1 LAGGGSDSPSRS
13 GGRQQEEISSV
24 EEYQEVTV
32 TKRVKYLDPREIDE
46 TLAEVAKIAR
56 RENVDVAVVGGV
68 AMMVYGSDRLTKDVD
83 VASVDEYLPG
93 LEEVRQLSFGGVVVR
108 TPRGREFDLIVREDE
123 YRELYNAAV
132 DSARDEGLP
141 LRVITPEYLLA
152 TKMAAARDKDLL
164 DVKFLVGS
172 GVVDLKAARQI
183 VREHLGEYAARELDA
198 MVAEVE
204 WRKGRQE

>member
-1 LAGGGSDSPSRS
+1 MPR
-13 GGRQQEEISSV
+13 
-24 EEYQEVTV
+24 
-32 TKRVKYLDPREIDE
+32 RVKYLDPREIDE

-83 VASVDEYLPG
+83 VAAVDEYLPG
-93 LEEVRQLSFGGVVVR
+93 LVEVRRLSFGGAVVR

-123 YRELYNAAV
+123 YRELYNVAV

-141 LRVITPEYLLA
+141 LRVVAPEYLLA
-152 TKMAAARDKDLL
+152 LKMAAARDKDVL
-164 DVKFLVGS
+164 DVRFLLGS
-172 GVVDLKAARQI
+172 GVVDLKAARLI

-198 MVAEVE
+198 MAAEVE
-204 WRKGRQE
+204 WRKSRSE

>member
-1 LAGGGSDSPSRS
+1 
-13 GGRQQEEISSV
+13 
-24 EEYQEVTV
+24 
-32 TKRVKYLDPREIDE
+32 
-46 TLAEVAKIAR
+46 
-56 RENVDVAVVGGV
+56 
-68 AMMVYGSDRLTKDVD
+68 
-83 VASVDEYLPG
+83 
-93 LEEVRQLSFGGVVVR
+93 
-108 TPRGREFDLIVREDE
+108 
-123 YRELYNAAV
+123 
-132 DSARDEGLP
+132 
-141 LRVITPEYLLA
+141 LLA